1 MTTVMHP
8 LTQDDLDQV
17 NYRLAAAGVPVTAQT
32 NNLRGVVVLHCA
44 LTPDTRQ
51 VARTLITVRRFT
63 DAPVRWAG
71 GDLR

>member
-8 LTQDDLDQV
+8 LTQDDLDAV
-17 NYRLAAAGVPVTAQT
+17 NGLLAAARIPVTVQA
-32 NNLRGVVVLHCA
+32 NNLLGVVVLHCA

-51 VARTLITVRRFT
+51 VARTLITVCGFT

-71 GDLR
+71 A